1 MEKNLFGKMPDG
13 TEVYSF
19 RLDNGKIFAE
29 IITYGAIMRGFGISD
44 GNSLNVIGSYDT
56 IEDYLSDG
64 TYQGA
69 LVGRFAN
76 RIENAAFTLDGVEY
90 KLTKNDGE
98 NCHHGGRDGFN
109 SKVWTVKSTAD
120 DYIELSYFS
129 PDGESGFPGNLKA
142 TVRYTLVDSSL
153 VITYT
158 AVSDKKTPISLTSHP
173 YFNLDGVGGYVY
185 NHDVAIFADEYSAV
199 NENLVATGEHVNVSG
214 SLLDLRKPR
223 NLGEVIKEGFYGY
236 DHNFILSPAEYRS
249 FLGRE
254 LAFAATA
261 TNGRL
266 MLKTYTT
273 LPGIQ
278 LYTGNALCEAPDFRG
293 GIKKI
298 NHGAF
303 CLEAQFEPNSPN
315 RGEAIFEAGE
325 IYSHATA
332 YELKKI

>member
-1 MEKNLFGKMPDG
+1 MKKILFGKMPDG
-13 TEVYSF
+13 TKVYSVT
-19 RLDNGKIFAE
+19 LNNGKIFAE
-29 IITYGAIMRGFGISD
+29 IITYGAIMRSFGISD
-44 GNSLNVIGSYDT
+44 NEKLNVIGSYDT
-56 IEDYLSDG
+56 LADYLNDG

-76 RIENAAFTLDGVEY
+76 RIENARFTLDGVEY
-90 KLTKNDGE
+90 KLTKNDGD
-98 NCHHGGRDGFN
+98 NCHHGGLDGFN
-109 SKVWTVKSTAD
+109 SKVWTVNETGN
-120 DYIELSYFS
+120 DYLELSYFS
-129 PDGESGFPGNLKA
+129 NDGESGFPGNLKA
-142 TVRYTLVDSSL
+142 TVRYTLVDNAL
-153 VITYT
+153 VISYN

-173 YFNLDGVGGYVY
+173 YFNLDGIGNYIY
-185 NHDVAIFADEYSAV
+185 DHDVAIFADEYSNV

-214 SLLDLRKPR
+214 TLLDLRKPR
-223 NLGEVIKEGFYGY
+223 NLGEVIKSGFYGY
-236 DHNFILSPAEYRS
+236 DHNFILSPKEYKS
-249 FLGRE
+249 FLGKD
-254 LAFAATA
+254 LALSATA

-266 MLKTYTT
+266 MLTTYTT